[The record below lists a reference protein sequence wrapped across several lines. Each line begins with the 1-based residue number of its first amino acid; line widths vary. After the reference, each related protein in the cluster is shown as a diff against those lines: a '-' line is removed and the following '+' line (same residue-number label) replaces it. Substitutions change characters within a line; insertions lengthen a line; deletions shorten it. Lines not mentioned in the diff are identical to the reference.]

1 MINKIIEPVLPSLH
15 TIFRCVVVLPLIIAS
30 IVAAAPDDAAA
41 SGVKVD
47 SFAAKKVDGQAQL
60 AWTAGKN
67 SNVAFEVFKRTK
79 GASEW
84 TSSGFVT
91 AKEVVEGVKHYEFA
105 DTDVRR
111 GVYEYRLKVLAMD
124 GSFKYSQAVEVKIL
138 PPKSFKLE
146 QNYPN
151 PFNPA
156 TFIRYELAETSFVQ
170 LVIYN
175 TLGETV
181 RTLVKEER
189 SAGNYAIRWDGKND
203 DGIQVV
209 SGTYFYT
216 LKIYGEPAV
225 SKQMLMVK

>member
-1 MINKIIEPVLPSLH
+1 MSNKIFELVVPSLH
-15 TIFRCVVVLPLIIAS
+15 SLFRCVVVLPLFIAS
-30 IVAAAPDDAAA
+30 IVSAAPDNAV

-47 SFAAKKVDGQAQL
+47 SFSAKKVHGQVQL
-60 AWTAGKN
+60 AWTAGQN
-67 SNVAFEVFKRTK
+67 SNVAFEVFKRK
-79 GASEW
+79 RGAGEW
-84 TSSGFVT
+84 TSFGFVT
-91 AKEVVEGVKHYEFA
+91 AKEVVKGAKRYEFA
-105 DTDVRR
+105 DTDVLR

-124 GSFKYSQAVEVKIL
+124 GSFKYSQAAEVKIL

-175 TLGETV
+175 TLGEAV

-203 DGIQVV
+203 DSIPVV